1 MNLKKARKQKRNL
14 SYTKKSKFKVERNP
28 QTINSMILMYKF
40 FLQKIFNEIHTFCS
54 FVIKNFESITSFY
67 YGEEIQM
74 FSDKS
79 L

>member
-1 MNLKKARKQKRNL
+1 MNLKKTRKQKRNL
-14 SYTKKSKFKVERNP
+14 SYTKSKLKVDQDP
-28 QTINSMILMYKF
+28 LTINSLVLMYEF
-40 FLQKIFNEIHTFCS
+40 FLQKKFNEIHTFCN